1 MGFATSTFSM
11 VSGFCGPWNT
21 AAFMDGSFLR
31 QEVADENAGSRRD
44 QELDEGLGA
53 QDLPRSVAPAERRR
67 RVRDR
72 PSVDSQN
79 AIDQVHDPVVVQ
91 ASAGVEA
98 ALVLPVEGQARLRDL
113 DDERRPRGMLTAV
126 APTSAA
132 RDRDVGLWLG
142 LVVELDGTLRP
153 HQPARLERSAES
165 VLHEPDRRVVG
176 AVLGLALDE
185 LAAQQFE
192 GLVRAEDADV
202 DQALVLHAGPAP
214 RAGRIRRHEGDA
226 TSHGGR
232 RQCVRSRPQAAHA
245 RPSGSRSTAS
255 PAAVQPLKPPS
266 RWATLGNPISRSTS
280 AASAERW
287 PPAQYTMM
295 RFIGST
301 LPV

>member
-72 PSVDSQN
+72 PPVDFQD
-79 AIDQVHDPVVVQ
+79 AIDEVHDPVVVQ

-142 LVVELDGTLRP
+142 LVVELDGSLGP

-165 VLHEPDRRVVG
+165 VLYEPDRRVVG

-226 TSHGGR
+226 TSGGGR
-232 RQCVRSRPQAAHA
+232 RQCGRFWTLVNALALTSGPRARGLRRARLPSSR
-245 RPSGSRSTAS
+245 
-255 PAAVQPLKPPS
+255 
-266 RWATLGNPISRSTS
+266 
-280 AASAERW
+280 
-287 PPAQYTMM
+287 
-295 RFIGST
+295 
-301 LPV
+301 